1 MTGVMIHLR
10 AWPLCAAAMLAL
22 ATGCGSSKGLVPV
35 EGRVTFAGKQPPAS
49 GYLYFVPREMSVNE
63 RQDRSGSLPGTAL
76 FLLDGK
82 YRAGTFTPG
91 DGLRSGTYEV
101 RVECAMA
108 DTRGKPSPKD
118 SHAVSAPA
126 LVPSGF
132 VPPDLVVPLTGSRP
146 LRFDIDVH

>member
-10 AWPLCAAAMLAL
+10 AWPLCAAAMLAV

-35 EGRVTFAGKQPPAS
+35 EGRVTFSGKQPPAS

-91 DGLRSGTYEV
+91 DGLRPGTYEV
-101 RVECAMA
+101 RLACSAA
-108 DTRGKPSPKD
+108 PRTAHDSRPS
-118 SHAVSAPA
+118 SLAP
-126 LVPSGF
+126 SDF
-132 VPPDLVVPLTGSRP
+132 TPPDLVVPATGPRP
-146 LRFDIDVH
+146 VHYGLDVR